1 KYVQALGR
9 ATTNRPDNCR
19 AGTFSMLGEAVVRVV
34 DLSQDGFS
42 EQHRRSAH
50 LQREC
55 ARRRWHSSAHRTS
68 ERRRK
73 KLAAQGEAPAGEHGN
88 CPGKVDGNYS
98 LNNRE
103 VHTSNLEVN
112 CMEPSMHYTDDGFYY
127 KSKLAKTSKRG
138 RDARVP

>member
-1 KYVQALGR
+1 
-9 ATTNRPDNCR
+9 
-19 AGTFSMLGEAVVRVV
+19 
-34 DLSQDGFS
+34 
-42 EQHRRSAH
+42 
-50 LQREC
+50 
-55 ARRRWHSSAHRTS
+55 
-68 ERRRK
+68 
-73 KLAAQGEAPAGEHGN
+73 AAQGEAPAGEHGN

-112 CMEPSMHYTDDGFYY
+112 CMAPSMHYTDDGFYY

>member
-1 KYVQALGR
+1 
-9 ATTNRPDNCR
+9 
-19 AGTFSMLGEAVVRVV
+19 MLGEAVVRVV

-55 ARRRWHSSAHRTS
+55 ARRRWHSPAHRTS

-73 KLAAQGEAPAGEHGN
+73 KLAVQGEAPAGEHGN
-88 CPGKVDGNYS
+88 CPGKVEGNYS

-112 CMEPSMHYTDDGFYY
+112 CMAPSMHYTDDGFYY